1 MAGVETLHS
10 EPRLP
15 LIASPATGNL
25 FRQLV
30 GGSFF
35 SFRDVYVVYLAVLS
49 DWVPYGSMLG
59 VQGGGFYC
67 AIGLYLPTV
76 QRRMDALFT
85 QTECTIT
92 YSSNNTKFWAPN
104 CDDSVG
110 PYLGQM
116 FGTVE
121 QGEVFYFE
129 YARAVGFDVRRSTV
143 KKDRSGNTTVRHL
156 VCSRQGFKQILRD
169 QCVQSEGGNGV
180 ATSGSRRRTSNRVG
194 CPARGNNGVNNHM
207 APHHKLWVDFQ
218 ACLALAGEDRDRM
231 VIVGNAVQSLKE
243 ALSVE
248 DNSAPVRRGK
258 RSVIENFC
266 GSGVAEPIVIRPPVV
281 ARNKGRR
288 KRLKGAREI
297 AVASKKKGER
307 TCATC
312 GLANGHDSRNC
323 ELREK
328 NPDSEGWF

>member
-15 LIASPATGNL
+15 LIASPATG
-25 FRQLV
+25 
-30 GGSFF
+30 S
-35 SFRDVYVVYLAVLS
+35 
-49 DWVPYGSMLG
+49 
-59 VQGGGFYC
+59 
-67 AIGLYLPTV
+67 
-76 QRRMDALFT
+76 MDALFT

-116 FGTVE
+116 FGTME

-129 YARAVGFDVRRSTV
+129 YARVVGFDVRRSTV
-143 KKDRSGNTTVRHL
+143 KKDRSRNTTVRHL

-180 ATSGSRRRTSNRVG
+180 ATSGSRRRTSNR
-194 CPARGNNGVNNHM
+194 GNNGVNNHM
-207 APHHKLWVDFQ
+207 ALHHKLWVDFQ

-266 GSGVAEPIVIRPPVV
+266 GSGVAKPVVIRPPVV

-307 TCATC
+307 TCAT
-312 GLANGHDSRNC
+312 AD
-323 ELREK
+323 
-328 NPDSEGWF
+328 

>member
-49 DWVPYGSMLG
+49 DWVPYGSMNGRAICAAMVWFAVVAHLHSSRG
-59 VQGGGFYC
+59 TVVWVSISQLILQSPKGWCHFHFCTGGKLCYEGPSRLC
-67 AIGLYLPTV
+67 NASAGSCS
-76 QRRMDALFT
+76 MDALFT

-129 YARAVGFDVRRSTV
+129 YARAVGFDVRRSMV

-156 VCSRQGFKQILRD
+156 
-169 QCVQSEGGNGV
+169 
-180 ATSGSRRRTSNRVG
+180 
-194 CPARGNNGVNNHM
+194 
-207 APHHKLWVDFQ
+207 
-218 ACLALAGEDRDRM
+218 
-231 VIVGNAVQSLKE
+231 

-258 RSVIENFC
+258 HSVIENFC
-266 GSGVAEPIVIRPPVV
+266 GSGVAEPVVIRPPVV

-288 KRLKGAREI
+288 KSLKGAREI